1 MLARHH
7 VPKRASCIA
16 DAAELDVAAGSLHA
30 PAVGHFVA
38 VPPTEPRSGALR
50 SVLARAHKPHCL
62 SVGDRISNE
71 QKYSHF
77 RPLPLLAV
85 GDNRARES
93 DAGEAFS
100 RHGGK
105 VFRYLLRR
113 IGNPDDAEELTQ
125 RVFTDITAALARG
138 ERPDSMLAWL
148 YAVAERRFTDELR
161 RRARAAD
168 VSQRAFVDAQSR
180 EPSEYGAA
188 VATAL
193 REEIERLPVE
203 QGRVVVIEG
212 E

>member
-1 MLARHH
+1 MGQVR
-7 VPKRASCIA
+7 
-16 DAAELDVAAGSLHA
+16 G
-30 PAVGHFVA
+30 
-38 VPPTEPRSGALR
+38 
-50 SVLARAHKPHCL
+50 
-62 SVGDRISNE
+62 
-71 QKYSHF
+71 
-77 RPLPLLAV
+77 PLPLLTV
-85 GDNRARES
+85 YDNEASES

-113 IGNPDDAEELTQ
+113 IGNPHDAEELTQ
-125 RVFTDITAALARG
+125 RVFTDITATLARG

-168 VSQRAFVDAQSR
+168 ISQRAFLDAQSR
-180 EPSEYGAA
+180 EPSEYGPA

-203 QGRVVVIEG
+203 QGRVVVMKVLEG
-212 E
+212 RSFAEIARAVGATEGACKMRFARGIRQLRDSLRRRGITP